1 MKEMISKY
9 ELQNRAS
16 DKAFAKSTML
26 KIDIE
31 QLEDDIKFNNT
42 GPISMQELELV
53 LEGTKIE
60 LQVWRYITELIE
72 KSNKE

>member
-1 MKEMISKY
+1 MISRC

-16 DKAFAKSTML
+16 DKAFAKITML
-26 KIDIE
+26 KIDLKH
-31 QLEDDIKFNNT
+31 LEEDIKLNNT
-42 GPISMQELELV
+42 GPISMQELEL
-53 LEGTKIE
+53 LLKGTKIE

>member
-1 MKEMISKY
+1 MKEMINRY

-31 QLEDDIKFNNT
+31 QLEDDIKTNNT
-42 GPISMQELELV
+42 GPISAEELELV
-53 LEGTKIE
+53 LKGSRIE
-60 LQVWRYITELIE
+60 LQVWQYITELIE